1 MFTTLFI
8 VSAIWTVSLVL
19 FFIISVFT
27 SLTIPVAL
35 SWPISSPKSP
45 VVINSSE
52 ANSFLSS
59 SKGLPV
65 ASSNAFII
73 PVNAPVPETGKLAAI
88 TTSASVRPAVD
99 NVVATIA
106 GVAQVI
112 LAVLT
117 FIPLPDFVGS
127 T

>member
-1 MFTTLFI
+1 M
-8 VSAIWTVSLVL
+8 
-19 FFIISVFT
+19 
-27 SLTIPVAL
+27 

-52 ANSFLSS
+52 ASSFLSS
-59 SKGLPV
+59 SRGFPV